1 MTRAGDDAG
10 REASRG
16 GAAHKTQAGDF
27 HVRYAAALR
36 TYLEAQAEENLA
48 VGHELGRRAL
58 QEHISTLEIV
68 ENHFQ
73 LVADLTKNPGFD
85 GTAALHFLLQTLAPL
100 DVATRGFLEGTRR
113 YEEQRARA
121 DDLADRDQFRNAL
134 VNSLQEGFFV
144 AKPGGA
150 VIEINDAFTKITGY
164 PASDLPYRWPHPWL
178 VDEKATQLQQS
189 RLNQEYQVQ
198 YETPIRHRDG
208 RLAWVA
214 TNVNRVTTN
223 DGDEDVYVGTI
234 RDITAERAFAARE
247 SAVLRLA
254 TAVGVA
260 KSVAEVLSVTLD
272 ECRVAL
278 DVQRVVAAVWPT
290 SGGDPTIQVA
300 GEKATS
306 TWRELDPLLRQ
317 VFQQGRHQLPL
328 TVQPVEWAD
337 APGMS
342 RGIVAGLTGR
352 GDVALWLELRAPRRV
367 SAEDRLLVTVLIGHL
382 GLAIQHVRQF
392 ESARETSLTLQH
404 AMLAPTELPPG
415 FAVRYEPAVPPLEIG
430 GDWYDVLPIGDH
442 RIGIIVGDCVGRGLS
457 AAAVMGQLRSSARA
471 LLLTGAEPAMLLE
484 QLDSVAKLIPDAF
497 CTTVFMAILDTE
509 SGIFSYSCAGHLP
522 AILATP
528 QSEPILLSHALS
540 VPLAV
545 HRNGSRPQTSVV
557 LPPGSTL
564 MLYTD
569 GLVERRD
576 VLIDDGIARVAEI
589 LTAGMNLT
597 VDSLADA
604 VLSEM
609 TPPDGYDD
617 DIATVVYRRPYA
629 PLVIEIDAAAEELS
643 SIRHKLRTWMRAA
656 TIADYTIA
664 DIVLAVNEACANS
677 IEHAYRGHKPGKVR
691 VEAEND
697 GAQVRIRIID
707 AGSWKVAATNPGTRG
722 RGLLLIR
729 AVSDWLEL
737 DCTSSGTAVDMS
749 FRLSAD
755 TTDSRVHTPP
765 EGLER
770 PRARRLPTF

>member
-1 MTRAGDDAG
+1 MTP
-10 REASRG
+10 
-16 GAAHKTQAGDF
+16 AGDF

-36 TYLEAQAEENLA
+36 TYLEAQAEEDLA

-58 QEHISTLEIV
+58 QERISTLEIV

-73 LVADLTKNPGFD
+73 LVDELTKNPGVD
-85 GTAALHFLLQTLAPL
+85 GSAALAFLLQTLAPL
-100 DVATRGFLEGTRR
+100 DVATRGFLDGTRR
-113 YEEQRARA
+113 YEEQRTRA
-121 DDLADRDQFRNAL
+121 EGLADRDQFRTAL

-144 AKPGGA
+144 SEPSGA
-150 VIEINDAFTKITGY
+150 IIEINDAFTKITGY
-164 PASDLPYRWPHPWL
+164 PASGLPYRWPHPWL
-178 VDEKATQLQQS
+178 VDEKAARLQQS

-214 TNVNRVTTN
+214 ANINRVTTN
-223 DGDEDVYVGTI
+223 PADAAVYVGTI

-290 SGGDPTIQVA
+290 NGGEPTIQVA
-300 GEKATS
+300 GENATS

-342 RGIVAGLTGR
+342 RGIVAVLTGR
-352 GDVALWLELRAPRRV
+352 GDVALWLELRTPRRV

-430 GDWYDVLPIGDH
+430 GDWYDVLPVGDH

-509 SGIFSYSCAGHLP
+509 SGVFSYSCAGHLP
-522 AILATP
+522 AMLATP
-528 QSEPILLSHALS
+528 QSDPILLSHALS

-545 HRNGSRPQTSVV
+545 HRKGSRPQTSVV

-576 VLIDDGIARVAEI
+576 VSIDDGIARVGQL
-589 LTAGMNLT
+589 LTDGMNLT
-597 VDSLADA
+597 VDTLAKT

-609 TPPDGYDD
+609 TPPNGYDD
-617 DIATVVYRRPYA
+617 DIAIVVYRRPYA
-629 PLVIEIDAAAEELS
+629 PLMIEIEAAADELS
-643 SIRHKLRTWMRAA
+643 GTRRELAAWMRAA
-656 TIADYTIA
+656 AIPEYTIA
-664 DIVLAVNEACANS
+664 DIVLAVNEACANG
-677 IEHAYRGHKPGKVR
+677 IEHAYRGHEPGKVR

-697 GAQVRIRIID
+697 GARVHVRIID
-707 AGSWKVAATNPGTRG
+707 TGSWKAAPANPGTRG

-737 DCTSSGTAVDMS
+737 DCTPSGTTVDMS

-755 TTDSRVHTPP
+755 TTESQVHTAPDD
-765 EGLER
+765 LDRSQVRR
-770 PRARRLPTF
+770 PPTF